1 MTRRTSLS
9 RASLSGVEGQ
19 QQPPTDYRFLLA
31 NERTYLAYVRTGLA
45 LQVAGLGVLQFLT
58 QGHDALRLVLGL
70 ALIGVGSYVG
80 AAGYRRTRQAE
91 ADIRAG
97 RELSPPHARA
107 TTTIVVVVAPL
118 LVGLLIA
125 LR

>member
-1 MTRRTSLS
+1 
-9 RASLSGVEGQ
+9 VEDVDEPER
-19 QQPPTDYRFLLA
+19 PPTDYRFLLA

-58 QGHDALRLVLGL
+58 QGPDALRLVLGL
-70 ALIGVGSYVG
+70 ALIAAGSYVG

-97 RELSPPHARA
+97 RELSPPKARA
-107 TTTIVVVVAPL
+107 TTTVVVVVAPL
-118 LVGLLIA
+118 LVGLVIA